1 MISKEEFDNIVC
13 NLMWDYKNGHK
24 GEDIDKFIMEEMT
37 EDLIRDINP
46 YDLICELNNFNRD
59 ELCPTTLK
67 TLKTRII
74 DAISFKYEECYEV
87 KPMFKRGDFLK
98 NNKGKNFYILSY
110 DKKYDEYYYMD
121 DEMNKGLFSR
131 NALEK
136 NYMKVGVV
144 TEEFLKSF

>member
-1 MISKEEFDNIVC
+1 MISKQEFDNIVC
-13 NLMWDYKNGHK
+13 NLMWDYKNSHK
-24 GEDIDKFIMEEMT
+24 GENIDKFIMKEMT

-46 YDLICELNNFNRD
+46 YDLICALNNFNRD

-74 DAISFKYEECYEV
+74 DAIAFKYEECYEV

-98 NNKGKNFYILSY
+98 NNEGKNVYILSY
-110 DKKYDEYYYMD
+110 DKKYDEYCYMD
-121 DEMNKGLFSR
+121 DTMNKGLFSR

-136 NYMKVGVV
+136 NYMKVGIV